1 MKPYVAAVETED
13 AGDLVQAP
21 AVAGEAPAVAG
32 APVSALA
39 RTRAVIGDGRNS
51 NSERRQS

>member
-1 MKPYVAAVETED
+1 MKPYVAAVGTED
-13 AGDLVQAP
+13 AGDLVQ
-21 AVAGEAPAVAG
+21 VPAVAG

-39 RTRAVIGDGRNS
+39 RTRAVIGDGRNG